1 MTLRFWGNRTGLGV
15 VMKFRPGSLQWAAM
29 VTAVLLVS
37 CGGGDT
43 EGEASFDQSG
53 DNQQATTT
61 VVLGSVCENPPPT
74 QMSLGTPV
82 SSEVPGF
89 DQCFTVEVP
98 AGATSLTIELTGMT
112 APLNLFVGYADAE
125 TVQFHTGDFW
135 RSFEDGTAD
144 ELVTIENPQ
153 PGTYYINV
161 AVGTIRDMSPF
172 TLSVTSS

>member
-1 MTLRFWGNRTGLGV
+1 MTLRSGWKRTGLGAG
-15 VMKFRPGSLQWAAM
+15 MKFRPGSSLWGAA
-29 VTAVLLVS
+29 VIAVLLVS

-43 EGEASFDQSG
+43 EGEASSDLPG
-53 DNQQATTT
+53 DGQQPTTT
-61 VVLGSVCENPPPT
+61 VVLGPVCENPPPT
-74 QMSLGTPV
+74 PMSLGAPV

-112 APLNLFVGYADAE
+112 APLNLFVGYGDAE

-135 RSFEDGTAD
+135 QSFEDGTAD

-153 PGTYYINV
+153 AGTYYVNV
-161 AVGTIRDMSPF
+161 AVGTVRDMSPF